1 MTTQEPP
8 PPTEIWPEIRSM
20 VKLATLFYQEGYS
33 QREIAELT
41 GFSRSK
47 VSRLLKKAR
56 QNDIVHV
63 EVINP
68 LPFHT
73 ENERFLEQ
81 TFNLGEAIVVPRNSD
96 NEAGIIQTLGSV
108 AANYLSQILHDNM
121 ILALSHGT
129 TIRAFVDSIKHL
141 NVEPTRVTVVPLVG
155 GLTKASPEVH
165 TNFLARE
172 LANALGG
179 THLDMYAPQLADST
193 TNRDAFMSD
202 SSIEYV
208 LAKARAADIII
219 TGIGEISETSRLI
232 ELCSFTRADMQQ
244 LDTGGAVGE
253 IGSNFYNL
261 EGQACCQAYNNRVV
275 GLTLEEI
282 KKAPLTIGVA
292 GGERKIE
299 ALHAILKGNV
309 LNILITDECAALA
322 IQNLESSRADASS

>member
-1 MTTQEPP
+1 
-8 PPTEIWPEIRSM
+8 M
-20 VKLATLFYQEGYS
+20 VKLATLFYQEGNS

-41 GFSRSK
+41 GLSRSK

-56 QNDIVHV
+56 QHEIVHV

-73 ENERFLEQ
+73 EKERFLEQ
-81 TFNLGEAIVVPRNSD
+81 TFNLREAIVVPRNSD
-96 NEAGIIQTLGSV
+96 DEVGIIQSLGSV
-108 AANYLSQILHDNM
+108 AATYLTQILRDNM

-129 TIRAFVDSIKHL
+129 TMRAFVDGIKHQ
-141 NVEPTRVTVVPLVG
+141 NFEPTRVTVVPLVG

-179 THLDMYAPQLADST
+179 THLEMYAPQLADST

-208 LAKARAADIII
+208 LAKARAADIVI

-232 ELCSFTRADMQQ
+232 ELCSFSRSDMQQ
-244 LDTGGAVGE
+244 LDNGGAVGE
-253 IGSNFYNL
+253 LASNFYNQ
-261 EGQACCQAYNNRVV
+261 EGQACCEPYNNRVV
-275 GLTLEEI
+275 GLTINEV
-282 KKAPLTIGVA
+282 KKVPLVIGVA
-292 GGERKIE
+292 GGEPKVE
-299 ALHAILKGNV
+299 ALHAILKGGV
-309 LNILITDECAALA
+309 LDVLITDDGIAEA
-322 IQNLESSRADASS
+322 IYKRNIS

>member
-1 MTTQEPP
+1 MTTQELPP
-8 PPTEIWPEIRSM
+8 SEIWPEIRSM

-56 QNDIVHV
+56 QHDIVHV
-63 EVINP
+63 EVVNP
-68 LPFHT
+68 LPFQT

-81 TFNLGEAIVVPRNSD
+81 TFNLREAIVVPRNTD

-108 AANYLSQILHDNM
+108 AASYLTQLLHDNM

-129 TIRAFVDSIKHL
+129 TIRAFVDGIKHL
-141 NVEPTRVTVVPLVG
+141 NVEPNQLTIVPLVG

-179 THLDMYAPQLADST
+179 THLEMYAPQLADST
-193 TNRDAFMSD
+193 NNRDTFMSD

-208 LAKARAADIII
+208 LAKARAADILI

-232 ELCSFTRADMQQ
+232 ELCSFTRTDMQQ
-244 LDTGGAVGE
+244 LDKGGAVGE
-253 IGSNFYNL
+253 IGSNFYNQ

-275 GLTLEEI
+275 GLSLDEV
-282 KKAPLTIGVA
+282 KKAPLVIGVA
-292 GGERKIE
+292 GGESKVE
-299 ALHAILKGNV
+299 ALHAILKGEV
-309 LNILITDECAALA
+309 LDVLITDDGVAKA
-322 IQNLESSRADASS
+322 IYDRHNS

>member
-1 MTTQEPP
+1 
-8 PPTEIWPEIRSM
+8 M

-41 GFSRSK
+41 GLSRSK

-56 QNDIVHV
+56 QNDIVQV

-68 LPFHT
+68 LPFQT

-81 TFNLGEAIVVPRNSD
+81 TFNLREAIVVPRNTD
-96 NEAGIIQTLGSV
+96 NEASIIQTLGSV
-108 AANYLSQILHDNM
+108 AANYLTQLLYDNM

-129 TIRAFVDSIKHL
+129 TIRAFVDGIKHL
-141 NVEPTRVTVVPLVG
+141 NIEPTGVTVVPLVG

-172 LANALGG
+172 LANSLGG

-219 TGIGEISETSRLI
+219 SGIGEISKTSRLI

-253 IGSNFYNL
+253 IGSNFYNW

-275 GLTLEEI
+275 GLTLKEI

-292 GGERKIE
+292 GGESKVE
-299 ALHAILKGNV
+299 ALHAILKGEV
-309 LNILITDECAALA
+309 LDVLITDNGVANA
-322 IQNLESSRADASS
+322 IYERNSC